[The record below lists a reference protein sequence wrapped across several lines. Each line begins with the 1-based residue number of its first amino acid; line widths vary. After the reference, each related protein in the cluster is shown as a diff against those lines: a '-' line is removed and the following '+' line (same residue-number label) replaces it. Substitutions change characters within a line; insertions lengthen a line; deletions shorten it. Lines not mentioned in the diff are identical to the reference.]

1 MRTLF
6 LLLVLAGLAYGG
18 NYLYEIGYF
27 DSFLESFGHTVSR
40 TSDFVTDKAVKE
52 AEFE

>member
-1 MRTLF
+1 MKLITW
-6 LLLVLAGLAYGG
+6 LVVLGAIAYGV

-27 DSFLESFGHTVSR
+27 DSFLQSFDNTVER

-52 AEFE
+52 ADF